1 MDPFK
6 HTASTFIHSSHL
18 PIYYPGNNRV
28 VFKTV
33 GLLLFDLNIVE
44 PMTLKSFRTNV
55 KLSGSKCNL

>member
-18 PIYYPGNNRV
+18 PIYYPINHRV

-33 GLLLFDLNIVE
+33 GLLLFYLSIVDTMKVMK
-44 PMTLKSFRTNV
+44 MTQ
-55 KLSGSKCNL
+55 